1 MTTLV
6 DYISKRLTEFGRI
19 TQDRRPSL
27 ERLAT
32 LIAGR
37 RATSRDTKVVFVCT
51 HNSRRSQLAQVWA
64 TAAVHHFAI
73 AGIDALSAGTR
84 ATEVDRR
91 AIETLER
98 AGFTWTQS
106 NGHNPTY
113 TVRVGSTDQTL
124 PLFSKTLSD
133 SFEATTDFIAVIT
146 CSNADLACPVIEGAS
161 DRLSLSYDDPR
172 AADGSSYE
180 TDIYDECCRSISREM
195 LYVFSKTKT
204 QLTNSAAAS
213 RTADNHAAR

>member
-19 TQDRRPSL
+19 THDRRLSL

-37 RATSRDTKVVFVCT
+37 RAASRNTKVVFVCT
-51 HNSRRSQLAQVWA
+51 HNSRRSQLAQVWT
-64 TAAVHHFAI
+64 TAAAHHFAI

-84 ATEVDRR
+84 ETEVDRR

-106 NGHNPTY
+106 SGHNPIY
-113 TVRVGSTDQTL
+113 TVRIGSTDQTL

-133 SFEATTDFIAVIT
+133 LFEATTDFIAVIT
-146 CSNADLACPVIEGAS
+146 CSNADLACPVIEGAT
-161 DRLSLSYDDPR
+161 DRLFLSYNDPR
-172 AADGSSYE
+172 TADGSPYE

-195 LYVFSKTKT
+195 LYVFSETKKQPT
-204 QLTNSAAAS
+204 SSAAA
-213 RTADNHAAR
+213 RRGFDNPAAR